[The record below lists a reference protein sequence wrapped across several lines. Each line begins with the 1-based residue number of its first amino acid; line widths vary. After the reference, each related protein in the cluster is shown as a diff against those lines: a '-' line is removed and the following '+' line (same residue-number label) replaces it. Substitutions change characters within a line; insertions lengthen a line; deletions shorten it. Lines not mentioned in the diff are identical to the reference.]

1 MKVTLGPSQW
11 GYSSIDEALIKE
23 REKQPQYICK
33 DEKEMLELELEWK
46 KLTRVGVTSKTY
58 NFGAQGYGGS
68 ILERRE
74 RQEGE
79 RLNLT

>member
-58 NFGAQGYGGS
+58 NFGAQGYGVFNP
-68 ILERRE
+68 RE
-74 RQEGE
+74 KREAREKREQP
-79 RLNLT
+79 

>member
-1 MKVTLGPSQW
+1 M
-11 GYSSIDEALIKE
+11 E
-23 REKQPQYICK
+23 
-33 DEKEMLELELEWK
+33 

-68 ILERRE
+68 ILETRE

-79 RLNLT
+79 RLNLTCERDP